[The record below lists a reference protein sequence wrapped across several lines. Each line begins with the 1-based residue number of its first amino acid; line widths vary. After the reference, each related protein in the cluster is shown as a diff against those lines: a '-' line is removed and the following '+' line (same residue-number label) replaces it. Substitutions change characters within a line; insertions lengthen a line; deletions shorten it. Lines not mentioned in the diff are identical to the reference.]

1 LAEHQEYQRH
11 ALVAAAVEIL
21 AEEGVAA
28 LTPAAVGRRASLARS
43 STYQYFDSS
52 AALLATAVEE
62 AQAEVDAVVA
72 RATDMADGPDA
83 TVDAY
88 VTCVLDLATTSA
100 ARALRALERAEL
112 PPMCAARL
120 DELAAAQRTPVVR
133 ALAEAGVPGPEL
145 TAVLVAALVDAG
157 ASEVASGADPDLVRA
172 RVMDLVHGG
181 IDRV

>member
-1 LAEHQEYQRH
+1 MYQRH
-11 ALVAAAVEIL
+11 ALVAAAIEIL
-21 AEEGVAA
+21 AEDGVAA
-28 LTPAAVGRRASLARS
+28 LTPAAVGRRAALARS

-72 RATDMADGPDA
+72 RATDVPGGPDA

-88 VTCVLDLATTSA
+88 VTCVLGLATTTA

-120 DELAAAQRTPVVR
+120 DELAAAQRGPVVR
-133 ALAEAGVPGPEL
+133 ALAARGVPAPGL

-157 ASEVASGADPDLVRA
+157 AAEVASGADRGLVRDRVLDLVR
-172 RVMDLVHGG
+172 GG
-181 IDRV
+181 IRRE